1 MPLKTIAIKLMKSQ
15 EWKVLIFSQSQR
27 LISYLVNF
35 YFSSFFWLTL
45 RSYFGKFG
53 APDNGLKCQHVIN
66 SILEKLEGS
75 QQFCKFY

>member
-35 YFSSFFWLTL
+35 YFNSF
-45 RSYFGKFG
+45 FGKFG